1 MITAIA
7 IVLALFIFLFDELK
21 GVFLFFLICLI
32 IYMIIKEIKNRK
44 YSRNPFKKMKETSHI
59 EYIVMMINN
68 NTNYKKY
75 IVDNDNII
83 LIMSNGIYFIKVLD
97 YKNKISGNINDIYL
111 NEKIGEKEYKV
122 KNKIKDYN
130 YEYSLYQSKTEY
142 PIKKYIIIRNDCNMH
157 IDDKKIKIVNNKN
170 FYFEIDNKIKK
181 YTNEQIDILYDKFK
195 M

>member
-130 YEYSLYQSKTEY
+130 YEYSLYQNKTEY

-181 YTNEQIDILYDKFK
+181 YTNEQIDMLYDKFK

>member
-7 IVLALFIFLFDELK
+7 IVLALFIFLFDQLK
-21 GVFLFFLICLI
+21 GLFLFLLICLI

-181 YTNEQIDILYDKFK
+181 YTNEQIDMLYDKFK

>member
-7 IVLALFIFLFDELK
+7 IVLALFIFLFDQLK
-21 GVFLFFLICLI
+21 GLFLFLLICLI

-44 YSRNPFKKMKETSHI
+44 YSRNPFKKMKETSHM

-170 FYFEIDNKIKK
+170 FYFEIDNKITK
-181 YTNEQIDILYDKFK
+181 YTNEQIDMLYDKFK

>member
-181 YTNEQIDILYDKFK
+181 YTNEQIDMLYDKFK

>member
-7 IVLALFIFLFDELK
+7 IVLALFIFLFDQLK
-21 GVFLFFLICLI
+21 GLFLFLLICLI
-32 IYMIIKEIKNRK
+32 IYMIINEIKNRK

-181 YTNEQIDILYDKFK
+181 YTNEQIDMLYDKFK

>member
-21 GVFLFFLICLI
+21 GIFLFFLICLI

-181 YTNEQIDILYDKFK
+181 YTNEQIDMLYDKFK